1 MRPPEQASTETRARA
16 AAAGVPIEVPWAL
29 SGDRGPHAPSS
40 KGRLESEQ
48 ARGDSAQESS
58 KDCILLVEDNP
69 ADVLIIRMALKQ
81 NGVDCEL
88 VVMTDGEK
96 ALNHLEN
103 IERTGGSK
111 PSLIVLDLN
120 LPRLSGREVLQ
131 HIQQELRWHDVPVVI
146 LSSADSARDRQ
157 ITTEL
162 GAAMHLRK
170 PLGLT
175 EFLSVGGVLKQFLEK
190 RSSDPQDGR

>member
-1 MRPPEQASTETRARA
+1 MIPSQQASTEARATA
-16 AAAGVPIEVPWAL
+16 AAAGVPVEVPWVLPGHGAPL
-29 SGDRGPHAPSS
+29 PASFQGLADSEQKDHAP
-40 KGRLESEQ
+40 
-48 ARGDSAQESS
+48 QEAS

-81 NGVDCEL
+81 NGVDCDL

-96 ALNHLEN
+96 ALNHLET
-103 IERTGGSK
+103 IQRTGASR

-120 LPRLSGREVLQ
+120 LPRLSGREVLE
-131 HIQQELRWHDVPVVI
+131 HIHRELRWNDVPVVI

-157 ITTEL
+157 VTSEL
-162 GAAMHLRK
+162 GARMHLRK

-175 EFLSVGGVLKQFLEK
+175 EFLAVGGVLKQLLEK
-190 RSSDPQDGR
+190 GSTPEKSA